1 MTIINKDIDS
11 NTLDIYVDE
20 HEAIIA
26 EMLYIK
32 HHDNLIFDTSK
43 AEWAVFTD
51 GIWLKAEEAA
61 KVLYE
66 YYCQMILDISRSQ
79 YPEINIGNAK
89 WLKSTMN
96 HGKFRSTLKI
106 LELKTAKGVDKLNG
120 AHSLIGIEGNVY
132 DIEAKQARSAEAKD
146 LVFKSLGTSYDSTA
160 ECPEWRK
167 FLGSAMQGNKEMIDY
182 LQRLVG
188 YFLTAS
194 TKEQEVYYFYGS
206 GANGKSTFLDTV
218 TALLGNYSVK
228 LSSKTFI
235 KNNGGTNSVAAMAN
249 LAMLAGARLALTDE
263 TDHSNVSFDTQILKS
278 VSGDAKVT
286 GRFLR
291 RNPITFD
298 STAKV
303 VMYGNDKPY
312 GNINDEGF
320 WRRFRFIHFSHV
332 VPKENRDA
340 DLLNKLK
347 QELPGILNWA
357 LEGLKAWQESGLNTP
372 ETLLKD
378 SEDYRVELDTIKEF
392 LDASIEAEAGAVIPT
407 SHLFDQYKIWTKE
420 NLKDTESKQA
430 FSKRIKHYFSKFNG
444 VKPYR
449 NSTTRGF
456 KGIRFIRQ

>member
-1 MTIINKDIDS
+1 MTIMNKDIDS

-167 FLGSAMQGNKEMIDY
+167 FLGSTM
-182 LQRLVG
+182 
-188 YFLTAS
+188 
-194 TKEQEVYYFYGS
+194 
-206 GANGKSTFLDTV
+206 
-218 TALLGNYSVK
+218 
-228 LSSKTFI
+228 
-235 KNNGGTNSVAAMAN
+235 
-249 LAMLAGARLALTDE
+249 
-263 TDHSNVSFDTQILKS
+263 HVS
-278 VSGDAKVT
+278 
-286 GRFLR
+286 
-291 RNPITFD
+291 
-298 STAKV
+298 
-303 VMYGNDKPY
+303 
-312 GNINDEGF
+312 
-320 WRRFRFIHFSHV
+320 
-332 VPKENRDA
+332 
-340 DLLNKLK
+340 
-347 QELPGILNWA
+347 
-357 LEGLKAWQESGLNTP
+357 
-372 ETLLKD
+372 
-378 SEDYRVELDTIKEF
+378 
-392 LDASIEAEAGAVIPT
+392 
-407 SHLFDQYKIWTKE
+407 
-420 NLKDTESKQA
+420 
-430 FSKRIKHYFSKFNG
+430 
-444 VKPYR
+444 
-449 NSTTRGF
+449 
-456 KGIRFIRQ
+456 